1 MHVAE
6 SVIPV
11 GVWLADATHSSVGFE
26 VTHMGVSAFTARFAT
41 IEAELTSGDNGVGLR
56 GTAIADS
63 IDIRDEALLA
73 HVKAAD
79 FLDVARHPEITFSST
94 RFDVSGQELVI
105 HGDLTIKGR
114 TREVE
119 ARGTLTPVVSD
130 PTGNVRVGLAV
141 RTTIDRTDFGL
152 DFQLAMPDGS
162 PALGDEVMLIV
173 SLELVKGQ

>member
-1 MHVAE
+1 
-6 SVIPV
+6 
-11 GVWLADATHSSVGFE
+11 
-26 VTHMGVSAFTARFAT
+26 MGVSAFTARFTT

-79 FLDVARHPEITFSST
+79 FLDVARHPEITFIST
-94 RFDVSGQELVI
+94 RFDVLGQELVI
-105 HGDLTIKGR
+105 RGDLTIKGR
-114 TREVE
+114 TRDVE

-152 DFQLAMPDGS
+152 DFQLTMPDGS